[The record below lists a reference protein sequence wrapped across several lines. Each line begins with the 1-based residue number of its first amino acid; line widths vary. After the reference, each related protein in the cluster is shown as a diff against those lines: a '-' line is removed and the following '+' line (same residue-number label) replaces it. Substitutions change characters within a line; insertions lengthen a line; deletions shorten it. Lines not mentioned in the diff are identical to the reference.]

1 MLHNLSI
8 LIGLSLLLTLS
19 VSKYHTLFKIW
30 ISVKA
35 LHNTDMLYVQICTF
49 FVSNNFLKNNCS
61 DPRRG
66 SCNSEVSILH
76 HFQIDSYKADNFSY
90 VWCYNCK
97 KKRWLNKQRI
107 IKCFVKENRKIP
119 KNMNISWTIYSIYS
133 PKTILIKPTRSIQID
148 TGITVPLLDEIRV
161 TVIILPTDLN
171 HILKHRSNSQL
182 TKYTGHLVLYFQ
194 SPAFSKKFAFNKNVF
209 FDSLVVRNE
218 KLNEKLAI

>member
-76 HFQIDSYKADNFSY
+76 HFQIDSYKADN
-90 VWCYNCK
+90 CK
-97 KKRWLNKQRI
+97 KKDDWTSKELLNVLSRKTEKYQKTWIFLEQFIQFIHQKQSSSNQQEVF
-107 IKCFVKENRKIP
+107 K
-119 KNMNISWTIYSIYS
+119 SI
-133 PKTILIKPTRSIQID
+133 L
-148 TGITVPLLDEIRV
+148 G
-161 TVIILPTDLN
+161 
-171 HILKHRSNSQL
+171 
-182 TKYTGHLVLYFQ
+182 
-194 SPAFSKKFAFNKNVF
+194 
-209 FDSLVVRNE
+209 
-218 KLNEKLAI
+218 